1 MNGQNTGFILTLVL
15 TRVVG
20 DGGLEGNLIGY
31 GPCNNKALII
41 LTAQTHNFMCFIS

>member
-1 MNGQNTGFILTLVL
+1 MRNSCLILTLIL

-31 GPCNNKALII
+31 GPCNNTALTDHSNCLK
-41 LTAQTHNFMCFIS
+41 LTI